1 MIPLI
6 CMQPDRPAA
15 LVRASTPDL
24 PPMALQQGI
33 GGVVRVRVSLDASGA
48 VRDVVVTSTPSGI
61 LRSESLRAARASTFA
76 PARRRCV
83 NVASAYEFRVL
94 YDPERPPAL
103 PPRPT
108 PSPSPMPPPAPN
120 LAQPWQLVWSTS
132 GSYSYSTRTLSSSR
146 SYSRIDDTFPISHRV
161 ECRVTLS
168 TAAFERFT
176 AELRASRAERW
187 RSSYRVGAEPTAA
200 PSPVPVPTSTPAVD
214 VVAVVRGEVFIPHTA
229 DAGSSK
235 ITLTASRT
243 SYETSFEYGYPP
255 GVEPVPAEVENLTRA
270 FEAADAACKR
280 R

>member
-1 MIPLI
+1 M
-6 CMQPDRPAA
+6 
-15 LVRASTPDL
+15 PDL

-76 PARRRCV
+76 PARRRCA
-83 NVASAYEFRVL
+83 NVASSYEFRVL
-94 YDPERPPAL
+94 YDPERPPVL
-103 PPRPT
+103 PPRPA
-108 PSPSPMPPPAPN
+108 PSPTPASLPVPN
-120 LAQPWQLVWSTS
+120 FAQPWKLVWSTS

-146 SYSRIDDTFPISHRV
+146 SYSGVYDTFPISHRA

-168 TAAFERFT
+168 SAAFDRF
-176 AELRASRAERW
+176 AAALRESRAERW
-187 RSSYRVGAEPTAA
+187 RPSYRSGAEPTAA

-229 DAGSSK
+229 DAGTSK
-235 ITLTASRT
+235 ITLTASGT
-243 SYETSFEYGYPP
+243 SYETSFEYGYSP

-270 FEAADAACKR
+270 FDAADAACKR
-280 R
+280 G